1 MAIGSL
7 IGFAVAEML
16 VKVLTGVFDPP
27 PEVLS
32 IPWSYIMVLL
42 IAAVVSTVI
51 AVVGAQVS
59 VQRVRVEV
67 LRNL

>member
-59 VQRVRVEV
+59 VQRVGVEV
-67 LRNL
+67 LRDL